1 MILSNNQNFY
11 SAEISKI
18 IILGFQPH
26 LPEVTKNTWHHW
38 KMAINILLLVKTFQ
52 NLQLALIG
60 SQ

>member
-52 NLQLALIG
+52 NL
-60 SQ
+60 